1 MFGLTLLDNV
11 AESGAV
17 AGVLGDG
24 LAEVVAL
31 AGPVVND
38 QLQVVDGDGAA
49 YGVAQGLDHVDGG
62 LGSGVLKNDL
72 ELGEGQVNVLQV
84 PQELFFRVHDAN
96 VLRSIQEIKSRLTSA
111 SMRPKINMAFKN
123 RAS

>member
-1 MFGLTLLDNV
+1 LFGLTLLDNV

-49 YGVAQGLDHVDGG
+49 YGIAQGLDHVDSG
-62 LGSGVLKNDL
+62 LGSGVFENDL

-84 PQELFFRVHDAN
+84 PQELFFRVHDAD
-96 VLRSIQEIKSRLTSA
+96 VLRSIQEIKA
-111 SMRPKINMAFKN
+111 G
-123 RAS
+123 